1 MQHRHGSTTEIY
13 EGVATEAD
21 ALAYF
26 GITPESVVMP

>member
-21 ALAYF
+21 ALVYF
-26 GITPESVVMP
+26 GIVPA